1 MTIFDKIREILAINF
16 DIEIEQIKPES
27 TFEELDL
34 DSMDMFQLI
43 FLVESELQIEVK
55 DLPEGAKTI
64 QDVIDA
70 IEKSKA

>member
-1 MTIFDKIREILAINF
+1 MDTFNKIREIIAQNF

-27 TFEELDL
+27 TFEELNM
-34 DSMDMFQLI
+34 DSMDMFQLV
-43 FLVESELQIEVK
+43 FLAESELQIEVK

>member
-1 MTIFDKIREILAINF
+1 MNTFNKIREIIAKNF
-16 DIEIEQIKPES
+16 DIEIHKINPES
-27 TFEELDL
+27 TFEELDM
-34 DSMDMFQLI
+34 DSMDMFQLV
-43 FLVESELQIEVK
+43 FLAESELQIEVK

>member
-1 MTIFDKIREILAINF
+1 MDTFNKIREIIAQNF
-16 DIEIEQIKPES
+16 DIEIERIKPES
-27 TFEELDL
+27 TFEELDM
-34 DSMDMFQLI
+34 DSMDMFQLV
-43 FLVESELQIEVK
+43 FLAESELQIVVK

>member
-1 MTIFDKIREILAINF
+1 MDTFNKIREIIAQNF
-16 DIEIEQIKPES
+16 DIEIERIKPES
-27 TFEELDL
+27 TFEELNM
-34 DSMDMFQLI
+34 DSMDMFQLV

>member
-1 MTIFDKIREILAINF
+1 MNTFNKIREIIAKNF
-16 DIEIEQIKPES
+16 DIEIHKIKPES
-27 TFEELDL
+27 TFEELDM
-34 DSMDMFQLI
+34 DSMDMFQLV
-43 FLVESELQIEVK
+43 FLAESELQIEVK

>member
-1 MTIFDKIREILAINF
+1 MDIFNKIREIIAQNF
-16 DIEIEQIKPES
+16 DIEIERIKPES

-43 FLVESELQIEVK
+43 FLVESELKIEVK